1 MISYYK
7 IINLIRNRF
16 RAIKFIRVSYRGIKE
31 LLRFDPWISLDR
43 LQTKRNITLI
53 GDKYG
58 AWYIDLTDIP
68 KIKPTIVSI
77 GIGTNCQFEKY
88 FVEKYT
94 ADIYTFDPTPISE
107 TTLKE
112 AGLSISKHVSSA
124 VSDFTGAGTFV
135 PVLFRGKRT
144 SCSRLDSNP
153 TTVGCRVAVVSIQ
166 SIAKKINKTINIIK
180 IDAEGEEYKIVRAM
194 IDNNIFPCQILVE
207 FHHRFSQYSIQNTI
221 ETIRL
226 LKERGYF
233 YIFKS
238 DLGPEYTFIKF

>member
-1 MISYYK
+1 MIRK
-7 IINLIRNRF
+7 RL

-31 LLRFDPWISLDR
+31 LLRFDPWVSLDKV
-43 LQTKRNITLI
+43 QTKRNITLI
-53 GDKYG
+53 GDQYG
-58 AWYIDLTDIP
+58 AWYFDLKDIP
-68 KIKPTIVSI
+68 KIKPVIVSI

-153 TTVGCRVAVVSIQ
+153 TTAGCRVEVVSIQ
-166 SIAKKINKTINIIK
+166 SIVKKINKKIDIIK
-180 IDAEGEEYKIVRAM
+180 IDAEGEEYKIIRAI

-207 FHHRFSQYSIQNTI
+207 FHHRFLQYSIQNTL

-226 LKERGYF
+226 LKKQGYF
-233 YIFKS
+233 YVFKS
-238 DLGPEYTFIKF
+238 DFGPEYTFIRL

>member
-1 MISYYK
+1 M
-7 IINLIRNRF
+7 
-16 RAIKFIRVSYRGIKE
+16 
-31 LLRFDPWISLDR
+31 
-43 LQTKRNITLI
+43 
-53 GDKYG
+53 
-58 AWYIDLTDIP
+58 P
-68 KIKPTIVSI
+68 KIKPVIVSI

-153 TTVGCRVAVVSIQ
+153 TTAGCRVAVVSIQ
-166 SIAKKINKTINIIK
+166 SIVKKVNKKIDIIK
-180 IDAEGEEYKIVRAM
+180 IDAEGEEYKIIRAI

-207 FHHRFSQYSIQNTI
+207 FHHRFLQYSIQNTL

-226 LKERGYF
+226 LKKHGYF

-238 DLGPEYTFIKF
+238 DFGPEYTFIRL